1 MAFMGQAGVAML
13 RIWGRTNSVNVQ
25 KVMWAVGELG
35 LAHER
40 LDAGLAFGVVETP
53 EYKAKN
59 PNSRVPT
66 VEDDGLVLWESNAT
80 VRYLAAKYGAG
91 NLWAN
96 DPGARSLADRW
107 MDWATAHVQPDLT
120 PVFWGLIRPPAEQR
134 NMPLIEAAAQRSA
147 ETWRI
152 LDAQLARQ
160 PYVAGE
166 RFTMGDI
173 PVGCFCWRY
182 YALPIQRPEL
192 PNLAAWHARLQARPA
207 FRAHVAMPLT

>member
-1 MAFMGQAGVAML
+1 ML
-13 RIWGRTNSVNVQ
+13 RIWGRTNSINVQ
-25 KVMWAVGELG
+25 KVMWAVGEIG

-40 LDAGLAFGVVETP
+40 LDAGLAFGVVDTP

-80 VRYLAAKYGAG
+80 VRYLAAKYSAG
-91 NLWAN
+91 KLWPS
-96 DPGARSLADRW
+96 DPGERSLADRW

-120 PVFWGLIRPPAEQR
+120 PVFWGLIRTPAAER
-134 NMPLIEAAAQRSA
+134 NMAAIEAAAERSA
-147 ETWRI
+147 QTWRI
-152 LDAQLARQ
+152 LDAHLAGQ
-160 PYVAGE
+160 PYVGGQH
-166 RFTMGDI
+166 FTMGDI

-182 YALPIQRPEL
+182 YQLPIKRPAL
-192 PNLAAWHARLQARPA
+192 ANLEAWHRRLQERPA

>member
-120 PVFWGLIRPPAEQR
+120 PVFWGLIRTPAEQR

-152 LDAQLARQ
+152 LDAHLARQ